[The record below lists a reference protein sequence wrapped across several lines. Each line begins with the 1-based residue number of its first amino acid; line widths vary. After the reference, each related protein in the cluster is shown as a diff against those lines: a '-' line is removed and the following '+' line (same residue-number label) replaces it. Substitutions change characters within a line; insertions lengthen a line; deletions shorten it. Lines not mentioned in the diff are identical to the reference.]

1 MSVLCMVVYGCFV
14 DCFFICQF
22 FFFMIRRPPGST
34 RTDTLLPYKTLFRST
49 ARGEHLGKIQAHAL
63 RSADNDGDL
72 ARQVELVVAHAN
84 LPVNLHF
91 PDWTVGA
98 ATIDRKGAACANGDD
113 FPLNAAMEIDR
124 RSPPNE
130 TSQGASK
137 GDEGRECSRR

>member
-1 MSVLCMVVYGCFV
+1 MCHIGVYGV
-14 DCFFICQF
+14 DVVFIF
-22 FFFMIRRPPGST
+22 FFFSSRRRHTRCALVTGVQTCALPICRAAADHDPG
-34 RTDTLLPYKTLFRST
+34 T
-49 ARGEHLGKIQAHAL
+49 ARGEHLGNIQAHAL

-98 ATIDRKGAACANGDD
+98 ATIDRNGAACANGDD

-124 RSPPNE
+124 RSE
-130 TSQGASK
+130 EHTSELKSLMRIAYAVF
-137 GDEGRECSRR
+137 